1 MSAPN
6 RVDIA
11 RLTQKWMGDR
21 RNWRF
26 EAMATNGTIN
36 YQNVPAEFEEAG
48 IKPLAYGQPE
58 LPKATAHKALAR
70 QIERDGLKD
79 EAGNEL
85 AKPDAASAE
94 GLARMF
100 VYPRTAAAALK
111 APLYKHLQA
120 GTVALVHGVVFLTRI
135 NPSLLNP
142 RVSPM
147 LAIPRADSNGRVA
160 AGWAPFDVSV
170 DLDAKERLMQAS
182 GSLDELVESSR
193 QTADKVLALQQD
205 LSKTIGRE
213 GIEEP
218 LLIVQ
223 TRLDIG
229 GGAQPVRDRVPI
241 AADGGSRITIG
252 QEHLADAITRLLS
265 EKETFYATKHKRRG
279 ALEELERSL
288 RAHQPASLVDDP
300 IAERELRDYLVELS
314 GRPAAELVDNGMYA
328 AQRAL
333 VAPAMVVVGFR
344 PNGDATIIDA
354 IDQLVANQHKRGP
367 LQWVPAARALDSRNS
382 VVRALR
388 RQAVLG
394 EGKALLLGPRYEE
407 ATKKFDITDH
417 PDFRIGEV
425 VRVFHGDEAR
435 KPIRD
440 AIGAGRSEP
449 SDRGEIIAA
458 VIGEQLRNADPAFR
472 RDVETTLR
480 DIVVHPPFYGANVPE
495 IPKGSDPDP
504 DELVEK
510 VMKTHEKD
518 PKVLTEH
525 HVELGVKGG
534 VALAMLGALR
544 REHGAPASE
553 VVRPYTVVQRLLR
566 DSFGQELLGEAIQA
580 LRDGKSFL
588 PARNPETKELKGR
601 DAENRVVPM
610 DANNLREVAGAVGSG
625 EAGDDDSKTPDEILA
640 ELKSAVRNTVG
651 ELLKELKEHSE
662 VTRAGVAPQKAK
674 ELTDLLM
681 EQALDV
687 EYLGRRG
694 GEQLKISEE
703 DKEAGEVAA

>member
-1 MSAPN
+1 
-6 RVDIA
+6 
-11 RLTQKWMGDR
+11 
-21 RNWRF
+21 
-26 EAMATNGTIN
+26 MATNDTISDH
-36 YQNVPAEFEEAG
+36 NVPAEFEEAG

-70 QIERDGLKD
+70 QIERDGVKD

-85 AKPDAASAE
+85 AKPDPASAE
-94 GLARMF
+94 ALARMF
-100 VYPRTAAAALK
+100 VHPRTAAAAALR

-120 GTVALVHGVVFLTRI
+120 GTVALVHGVIFLTRV

-147 LAIPRADSNGRVA
+147 LAIPRADSDGRVA
-160 AGWAPFDVSV
+160 AGWAPFDISV
-170 DLDAKERLMQAS
+170 DPDADERLMQAS

-193 QTADKVLALQQD
+193 QTADKVMALQQD

-223 TRLDIG
+223 TRLDVDG
-229 GGAQPVRDRVPI
+229 SAQPVRDHVPV

-252 QEHLADAITRLLS
+252 QEHLADAIGQLLS
-265 EKETFYATKHKRRG
+265 EKEAFYATKHKRRR

-300 IAERELRDYLVELS
+300 VAERELRDYLVELS
-314 GRPAAELVDNGMYA
+314 GRPAAELVESGMYA
-328 AQRAL
+328 AQRSL

-344 PNGDATIIDA
+344 PNGDAAIIDA
-354 IDQLVANQHKRGP
+354 IDQLVSNQHKRGP

-388 RQAVLG
+388 RQAIIG

-407 ATKKFDITDH
+407 ATRRFDITDH

-425 VRVFHGDEAR
+425 VRVFHGGEAR

-449 SDRGEIIAA
+449 SDRGEIITA
-458 VIGEQLRNADPAFR
+458 VIGEQLRSADPAFR

-480 DIVVHPPFYGANVPE
+480 DILIHPPFYGANVPE
-495 IPKGSDPDP
+495 VPKGSDPDP
-504 DELVEK
+504 GELVK
-510 VMKTHEKD
+510 AVMKAHEKD
-518 PKVLTEH
+518 PKALTEH

-534 VALAMLGALR
+534 VALVMLGAIR
-544 REHGAPASE
+544 REHGALASE
-553 VVRPYTVVQRLLR
+553 VARPYTVIQHLLR
-566 DSFGQELLGEAIQA
+566 DSFGQGLLGEAIQA
-580 LRDGKSFL
+580 LRDGEQFL
-588 PARNPETKELKGR
+588 PARDPETKEPKGR
-601 DAENRVVPM
+601 DAENRIVRM
-610 DANNLREVAGAVGSG
+610 DPNNLRELAETVSSG
-625 EAGDDDSKTPDEILA
+625 EPGGDEARTPDEILA
-640 ELKSAVRNTVG
+640 EIRSMVRNTVG
-651 ELLKELKEHSE
+651 ELIKELQEDSR
-662 VTRAGVAPQKAK
+662 VAQAGVAPQKAK

-681 EQALDV
+681 EQALDI

-694 GEQLKISEE
+694 AESLKISEE
-703 DKEAGEVAA
+703 AAEDADEEVAA

>member
-1 MSAPN
+1 
-6 RVDIA
+6 
-11 RLTQKWMGDR
+11 
-21 RNWRF
+21 
-26 EAMATNGTIN
+26 MATNDTISDH
-36 YQNVPAEFEEAG
+36 NVPAEFEEAG

-70 QIERDGLKD
+70 QIERDGVKD

-85 AKPDAASAE
+85 AKPDPASAE
-94 GLARMF
+94 ALARMF
-100 VYPRTAAAALK
+100 VYPRTAAAAALR

-120 GTVALVHGVVFLTRI
+120 GTVALVHGVVFLTRV

-147 LAIPRADSNGRVA
+147 LAIPRADSDGRVA
-160 AGWAPFDVSV
+160 AGWAPFDISV
-170 DLDAKERLMQAS
+170 DPDADERLMQTS

-223 TRLDIG
+223 TRLDVHG
-229 GGAQPVRDRVPI
+229 SAQPVRDHVPI

-252 QEHLADAITRLLS
+252 QEHLADAIGQLLS
-265 EKETFYATKHKRRG
+265 EKEAFYATKHKRRV

-288 RAHQPASLVDDP
+288 HAHQPASLVDDP
-300 IAERELRDYLVELS
+300 VAERELRDYLVELS
-314 GRPAAELVDNGMYA
+314 GRPAAELVESGMYA
-328 AQRAL
+328 AQRSL

-344 PNGDATIIDA
+344 PNGDAAIIDA
-354 IDQLVANQHKRGP
+354 IDQLVGNQHKRGP

-388 RQAVLG
+388 RQAILG

-407 ATKKFDITDH
+407 ATRKFDMTDH
-417 PDFRIGEV
+417 PDFRIGEA
-425 VRVFHGDEAR
+425 VRVFHGGEAR

-480 DIVVHPPFYGANVPE
+480 DILVHPPFYGANVPE
-495 IPKGSDPDP
+495 VPKGSDPDP
-504 DELVEK
+504 DELVK
-510 VMKTHEKD
+510 AVLKAHEKD
-518 PKVLTEH
+518 PKALTEH

-534 VALAMLGALR
+534 VALVMLGALK
-544 REHGAPASE
+544 REHGALASE
-553 VVRPYTVVQRLLR
+553 VARPYTVVQGLLR
-566 DSFGQELLGEAIQA
+566 DSFGQGLLGEAIQA
-580 LRDGKSFL
+580 LRDGKQFL
-588 PARNPETKELKGR
+588 PARDPETKEPKGR

-610 DANNLREVAGAVGSG
+610 DPNNLRELAGTVSSG
-625 EAGDDDSKTPDEILA
+625 EPGDDDARTPDEILT
-640 ELKSAVRNTVG
+640 EIKSMVRNTVG
-651 ELLKELKEHSE
+651 ELINELKEDSK
-662 VTRAGVAPQKAK
+662 VAQAGIAPQKAK
-674 ELTDLLM
+674 ELTELLM
-681 EQALDV
+681 DQALDI

-694 GEQLKISEE
+694 AENLKISEE
-703 DKEAGEVAA
+703 ATEDADEEVAA

>member
-1 MSAPN
+1 
-6 RVDIA
+6 
-11 RLTQKWMGDR
+11 
-21 RNWRF
+21 
-26 EAMATNGTIN
+26 MATNGTISDHK
-36 YQNVPAEFEEAG
+36 VPAEFEEAG

-58 LPKATAHKALAR
+58 LSKATAYKALAR
-70 QIERDGLKD
+70 QIERDGVKD

-85 AKPDAASAE
+85 AKPDSASAE
-94 GLARMF
+94 ALGRMF
-100 VYPRTAAAALK
+100 VYPRSAAAAALK

-147 LAIPRADSNGRVA
+147 LAIPRADSDGRVA

-170 DLDAKERLMQAS
+170 DPDADERLMQTS
-182 GSLDELVESSR
+182 GSLDELIESSR

-205 LSKTIGRE
+205 LSETIGRE

-223 TRLDIG
+223 TRLGVDG
-229 GGAQPVRDRVPI
+229 SAQPVRDHVPV

-252 QEHLADAITRLLS
+252 QEHLADAIAHLLS
-265 EKETFYATKHKRRG
+265 EKEAFYATKHKRRS
-279 ALEELERSL
+279 ALEDLERSL

-300 IAERELRDYLVELS
+300 VAERELRDFLVELS
-314 GRPAAELVDNGMYA
+314 GRPAAELVDSGLYA
-328 AQRAL
+328 AQRSL

-344 PNGDATIIDA
+344 PNGDAAIIDA
-354 IDQLVANQHKRGP
+354 IDQLVGNQHKRGP

-388 RQAVLG
+388 RQAIIG

-407 ATKKFDITDH
+407 ATRRFDITDH

-425 VRVFHGDEAR
+425 VRVFHGGEAR

-449 SDRGEIIAA
+449 SDRGEIITA
-458 VIGEQLRNADPAFR
+458 VIGEQLRDADPAFR

-480 DIVVHPPFYGANVPE
+480 DILVHPPFYGTNVPGV
-495 IPKGSDPDP
+495 PKGSDPDP
-504 DELVEK
+504 EELV
-510 VMKTHEKD
+510 KTVTKAHDEN
-518 PKVLTEH
+518 PKALTEH

-534 VALAMLGALR
+534 VALVMLGALR
-544 REHGAPASE
+544 REHGALASE
-553 VVRPYTVVQRLLR
+553 VARPYTVVQRLLG
-566 DSFGQELLGEAIQA
+566 DSFGRELLGEAIQA
-580 LRDGKSFL
+580 LRDGEQSL
-588 PARNPETKELKGR
+588 PARDPETKEPKGR

-610 DANNLREVAGAVGSG
+610 DPNNLRELAETVSSN
-625 EAGDDDSKTPDEILA
+625 EAGDDDSRVPDEILA
-640 ELKSAVRNTVG
+640 EIKSTVRNKVG
-651 ELLKELKEHSE
+651 ELIKELKEHSE
-662 VTRAGVAPQKAK
+662 VVQAGVAPQKAK
-674 ELTDLLM
+674 ELTELLM
-681 EQALDV
+681 EQALDI

-694 GEQLKISEE
+694 AENLNVSEE
-703 DKEAGEVAA
+703 AVKDADEEAVA